1 LSVQRTLAA
10 CLLAVPVLVSTTAPS
25 WAAAPASATDKHW
38 VDTELKRT
46 GDQRDETN
54 AEVVSIGRKLTQV
67 DAQLPSAQE
76 RAARA
81 LGVMAAA
88 RVRRD
93 SQRKAALSAQ
103 REVRGSTVS
112 YQLAQATVE
121 SAQQRLDAFVAAA
134 YMGSGAA
141 TLTTLAN
148 AASLNEL
155 ANGIA
160 TLRYVAEGQDDA
172 VRRLEEARLRAAQ
185 RRADLV
191 AKQRLVTAAVI
202 AAEQALQESTQ
213 AAAEAQSLQ
222 RQISSLIAVRRSALQ
237 AAKAYRSAVE
247 ARYADLSR
255 RSRQIGE
262 QLSQDAA
269 LARRKASVR
278 ELPMPIRSTGQLL
291 WPISGPVTSTFG
303 NRLDPVYGVERLHEG
318 IDIAGPRGTPIAAA
332 ADGVVVNA
340 GPAGGYGLYT
350 CVAHGLVRSRGLATC
365 YAHQSAVLVAAG
377 QQVKRGQVLGRVGS
391 TGASTGNHVH
401 FEVRLDGTPMDPLGW
416 LQLTR

>member
-1 LSVQRTLAA
+1 MVNPRQP
-10 CLLAVPVLVSTTAPS
+10 LLARSSTAQTS
-25 WAAAPASATDKHW
+25 DK
-38 VDTELKRT
+38 
-46 GDQRDETN
+46 Q
-54 AEVVSIGRKLTQV
+54 LTS
-67 DAQLPSAQE
+67 P
-76 RAARA
+76 
-81 LGVMAAA
+81 
-88 RVRRD
+88 
-93 SQRKAALSAQ
+93 
-103 REVRGSTVS
+103 
-112 YQLAQATVE
+112 
-121 SAQQRLDAFVAAA
+121 
-134 YMGSGAA
+134 MGSGAA

-191 AKQRLVTAAVI
+191 AKQRLVPAAVI

-269 LARRKASVR
+269 LARRKESVR

-291 WPISGPVTSTFG
+291 WPISGPITSTFG

-318 IDIAGPRGTPIAAA
+318 IDIAGARGTPIAAA
-332 ADGVVVNA
+332 ADGVMINA

-365 YAHQSAVLVAAG
+365 YAQESAVLVAAG

-401 FEVRLDGTPMDPLGW
+401 LEVRLDGTPVDPLGW

>member
-46 GDQRDETN
+46 GDQLDETN

-172 VRRLEEARLRAAQ
+172 VRRLEEARLLAAQ

-191 AKQRLVTAAVI
+191 AKQRLVT

-255 RSRQIGE
+255 RSRRIGE

-291 WPISGPVTSTFG
+291 WPISGPITSTFG
-303 NRLDPVYGVERLHEG
+303 NRLDRVYGVERLHEG

-350 CVAHGLVRSRGLATC
+350 CVAHGLVRRRGLATC
-365 YAHQSAVLVAAG
+365 YAHQSAVLVTAG

-391 TGASTGNHVH
+391 TGAVDWKPCSLRGSA
-401 FEVRLDGTPMDPLGW
+401 
-416 LQLTR
+416 